1 MEKSTPVFKFATLRN
16 PSDVVTTNEHQ
27 IKPETALSLALRSIN
42 LSDIEYKLKMEGL
55 NAKIQGFID
64 TSDYIRT
71 KEDFATI
78 KNETPSET
86 ILNVLFDN
94 IIVRTLTRD
103 TTNEIY
109 KLITAYI
116 VVVFKTL
123 KSIPEGEK
131 CRIVI
136 PEGLAIA
143 INEAPEDAEEPAEEP
158 IVDQKAILKEINKL
172 SEFEQK
178 ISRAKT
184 NRVISFNSSKEVV
197 RKNVEH
203 QNIILAFNK
212 SKISVEEAQEK
223 LAQRVKEIDADM
235 IKTRVFN
242 QDYENLGPIES
253 NVKAQTEAS
262 ASGILEVKQH
272 NQFLSDF
279 VDKAKSEGVKEFT
292 DKITD
297 ISSDFEN
304 VLTYFKKETLTID
317 EADTLIKQ
325 SMAKVSSQIHKI
337 APVKKFSF
345 MGDKWVETT
354 NISKRNNIIYPG
366 GIKQQKANC
375 MTKIP
380 YLIADLKV
388 VEQTTVGYL
397 PGEIASINNTQAGE
411 DTTRVTRRL
420 KTVDSYES
428 LINEDTTFQETDTQ
442 STDRTSISSEASK
455 IQNDSSAFSVNASAA
470 ASYGPVSATVDTG
483 YTNSNSTTNANTSSI
498 YQAKEVVQNIV
509 NSVTSRVYSERST
522 RTIEEFEETVTHK
535 IENAGKPT
543 TTYVYRWL
551 DKLVRAKLINYGKRL
566 IFQFDIAH
574 PSHYY
579 LAQVIKQDST
589 IDLPDDPRKIKIDGN
604 PLLTIDNISRDNYL
618 VWASFY
624 KADVEQAPIESI
636 IVSEVLN
643 GKERTLTGKL
653 IPIKKDYKCHS
664 AIVST
669 SFLNAWNNSG
679 FMVFMLGNAAFEFW
693 RPNIPSCL
701 HPLSMYLNDETEQI
715 PVSIMTGDYGFV
727 VNIEI
732 ECILTERA
740 YKEWQINTYNAIIDG
755 YEKLKSEA
763 EETFSSFNPNM
774 PGLNPSQKLKI
785 IKDELKKETIKRMSK
800 CNPFWINDNYK
811 VGFEYNQN
819 CCLDKTHGE
828 KIRFLETTFDW
839 DNMTYEFHPY
849 YYTDKNNWSQLLG
862 LTDSD
867 PHFESFLQ
875 ASFSTIR
882 VPVHRDNLK
891 EISALN
897 FLYNNSIANYEVVP
911 EHLQSIVEEM
921 KDNAVATFTEDIN
934 GDPEP
939 DPINVKDLG
948 VFNIPTSLVIL
959 EYGVSDGVK
968 LRGYPEDKT
977 ELKYDMEIPKQYS
990 PAIIT
995 DNTQIVEPE

>member
-27 IKPETALSLALRSIN
+27 IKPETALSLELRSIN

-71 KEDFATI
+71 KEDFAKI

-94 IIVRTLTRD
+94 IVVRTLTRD
-103 TTNEIY
+103 TTNVIY
-109 KLITAYI
+109 KLITAHI

-123 KSIPEGEK
+123 NSIPEGAK

-136 PEGLAIA
+136 PEGLTIA
-143 INEAPEDAEEPAEEP
+143 INEAPEDAEVPEEEP
-158 IVDQKAILKEINKL
+158 IVDQKAILKEINML

-178 ISRAKT
+178 INRAKT
-184 NRVISFNSSKEVV
+184 NRVISFNSSNEVV

-212 SKISVEEAQEK
+212 SKISVEEVQENI
-223 LAQRVKEIDADM
+223 AQRVKDIDADM
-235 IKTRVFN
+235 IKTRTFN
-242 QDYENLGPIES
+242 QDYKKLGPIES
-253 NVKAQTEAS
+253 TVKAQAEAS
-262 ASGILEVKQH
+262 TSGVLEAKQH
-272 NQFLSDF
+272 TQFLSDF
-279 VDKAKSEGVKEFT
+279 VEKAKIEGVKEFT

-297 ISSDFEN
+297 ISSDFDEL
-304 VLTYFKKETLTID
+304 LTYFKKETLTID

-337 APVKKFSF
+337 TPVKKFSF

-411 DTTRVTRRL
+411 DSTRVTRRL

-470 ASYGPVSATVDTG
+470 ASYGPVSATIDTG

-509 NSVTSRVYSERST
+509 NNVTSRVYSERST
-522 RTIEEFEETVTHK
+522 RTIEEFEETVTHQ
-535 IENAGKPT
+535 IINSTGPT
-543 TTYVYRWL
+543 KSYVYRWL

-589 IDLPDDPRKIKIDGN
+589 INLPDDPRKIKIDGN
-604 PLLTIDNISRDNYL
+604 PLLTIDNITRDNYL

-624 KADVEQAPIESI
+624 KADVVQAPPTNI
-636 IVSEVLN
+636 IVSE
-643 GKERTLTGKL
+643 TLSGTEKASTGKL
-653 IPIKKDYKCHS
+653 IPIKKDYEC
-664 AIVST
+664 
-669 SFLNAWNNSG
+669 LNAKITASYFNGEPHGNFMYFIIGNS
-679 FMVFMLGNAAFEFW
+679 AFACW
-693 RPNIPSCL
+693 GDGPSIWSPYDFGL
-701 HPLSMYLNDETEQI
+701 RNETEQL
-715 PVSIMTGDYGFV
+715 PVSILTGKLGYI

-732 ECILTERA
+732 NCELTERA
-740 YKEWQINTYNAIIDG
+740 YKEWKINTFNAIIDG
-755 YEKLKSEA
+755 YERIKAEA

-819 CCLDKTHGE
+819 CCLDITHGE

-911 EHLQSIVEEM
+911 EHLQSIIDEM
-921 KDNAVATFTEDIN
+921 KDNAVATFTEDVN
-934 GDPEP
+934 GDPIA

-968 LRGYPEDKT
+968 LRGFPENDAEPTSDVK
-977 ELKYDMEIPKQYS
+977 IPKQYS

-995 DNTQIVEPE
+995 DNTPIVEPE